1 MKGWEGRLHG
11 AAPYFVQ
18 SMSVFIAMMYFN
30 SDVPMQIISR
40 LSLRCLPARYLAAF
54 TTIILTILVTGTCW
68 PADPGEPVAHVNGA
82 TIFKSDLSCAI
93 EAALARNLISQH
105 GDIDDPGFD
114 RDQVDNE
121 IALYR
126 LIDIE
131 LLYQESL
138 KHRFYGLTEESTQR
152 YQLEVKRLGGED
164 KLVSALQ
171 CNSMSP
177 EEFRKTIFRRL
188 SIKRLLD
195 KVIYSSIQVTDDNI
209 RDYYELNK
217 DKFQKPESVR
227 TRQIVIRV
235 PSGAGIDEWR
245 EAEDR
250 AQTIYIEASKGDDFI
265 RLVRRHSDDPASA
278 SVGGDMGSIQK
289 GNIQGVLDTR
299 IFSLKVGTVTK
310 PIRSRKG
317 FHIIKIVSTAPSTT
331 KSLEEMKP
339 HITTRI
345 RRDRAREMIS
355 QLVNDLRHKA
365 EIEILH

>member
-1 MKGWEGRLHG
+1 
-11 AAPYFVQ
+11 
-18 SMSVFIAMMYFN
+18 
-30 SDVPMQIISR
+30 MQIKSR
-40 LSLRCLPARYLAAF
+40 LFLRCLPARYLAAF

-68 PADPGEPVAHVNGA
+68 PAEPGEPVAHVNGV

-105 GDIDDPGFD
+105 GDIENPGFN

-121 IALYR
+121 ITLHR
-126 LIDIE
+126 LVDIE

-164 KLVSALQ
+164 KLISALR

-177 EEFRKTIFRRL
+177 EEFRKTIFRKL

-195 KVIYSSIQVTDDNI
+195 KVVYSSIQVTEDEI
-209 RDYYELNK
+209 REYYERNK
-217 DKFQKPESVR
+217 DKYQKPESVR
-227 TRQIVIRV
+227 TRQIIIRV
-235 PSGAGIDEWR
+235 PFGARNNLWR
-245 EAEDR
+245 LAEDR
-250 AQTIYIEASKGDDFI
+250 AQTIYNEASKGDDFI
-265 RLVRRHSDDPASA
+265 RLVRKHSDDPASA
-278 SVGGDMGSIQK
+278 SFGGDMGFIQK
-289 GNIQGVLDTR
+289 GNMQGLLDTR
-299 IFSLKVGTVTK
+299 IFNLKVGTVTK
-310 PIRSRKG
+310 PIRSPRG

-355 QLVNDLRHKA
+355 QLVSDLRHKA
-365 EIEILH
+365 KIEIIKGQ